1 MGSTMTNLGRFI
13 FILLIMPLSAV
24 ASSSGEP
31 IPFILDKAK
40 ENDVILFGTTHKR
53 DDILDFMA
61 ELLPRLPTKG
71 ITHIGFEIDS
81 DQQGAIQNYIA
92 TGNGL
97 DAIQVLPTIDCPK
110 YRRLIQIMR
119 GTSLKPIAIDLPESE
134 RDTEASRD
142 HWMARTIVQAMD
154 SNEKSKVFV
163 IVGSTHTLKRVDWL
177 VNRDDNVIRP
187 YLEKM
192 RPDLKVYTIYSCI
205 GCDNDEGTFR
215 NIAGV
220 DAGGFILE
228 TKGLDLPFHRLNG
241 MLNAKPLVVQDAV
254 DAVLVYD

>member
-1 MGSTMTNLGRFI
+1 MTSLGRFI
-13 FILLIMPLSAV
+13 LFILLIVPLSAV

-31 IPFILDKAK
+31 IPFILEKAQ

-53 DDILDFMA
+53 DDILDFLA
-61 ELLPRLPTKG
+61 ELLPRLPANG

-81 DQQGAIQNYIA
+81 DQQGAIENYIA

-119 GTSLKPIAIDLPESE
+119 GTSLKPIAIDLPASKWHTPDT
-134 RDTEASRD
+134 RDE
-142 HWMARTIVQAMD
+142 WMARSITEAMD
-154 SNEKSKVFV
+154 GYENSKVFV
-163 IVGSTHTLKRVDWL
+163 VVGGIHTLKRVEWL
-177 VNRDDNVIRP
+177 VNKDHGAIRP
-187 YLEKM
+187 YLKQM

-215 NIAGV
+215 NIAVV

-228 TKGLDLPFHRLNG
+228 TRGLDLPFHRLND
-241 MLNAKPLVVQDAV
+241 MLNAKPLAVQDAV